1 MLEEERR
8 EHLKHA
14 FVTFLAALI
23 GGFLAFYVVM
33 DITLAR
39 MLDPMRS
46 FKKAEKMMQH
56 QMRDMKRI
64 DNDIFMPVP
73 MPLHHSIITM
83 HKEDDAYKFVVD
95 LKQLNDNE
103 KNIEVIADND
113 TLTIKGVAERN
124 RGKNSM
130 MIDFSQTFAFGEKIL
145 KDKITKKRDGD
156 KYVITVPVED

>member
-8 EHLKHA
+8 EHFKHA

-83 HKEDDAYKFVVD
+83 HKEDDVYKFVVD
-95 LKQLNDNE
+95 LKQLNNNE
-103 KNIEVIADND
+103 KNIEVTTDND

-124 RGKNSM
+124 RGNNSM